1 MECQVRKTPF
11 KRTPAAFGRWVAI
24 SGMIAAAWFGPVGG
38 CVAGET
44 GSAAPGTANSAP
56 PADHATGQHAV
67 QSALKQ
73 VYRLLVE
80 VNGAAKGGTAFLVSG
95 KRVIATNHHV
105 IENGT
110 AFSVGFLGRDG
121 AVKRIPSRLLAIFP
135 QKDLALLEALD
146 DLPGEPMPLADSLP
160 EVATDLVAIGFPAA
174 ADPLGGPSWAQ
185 GDDTTYFV
193 PSVVKGFV
201 SRVLTN
207 RWFSSQLQ
215 HQTPIVP
222 GYSGGPLID
231 LNGVVLAVSTA
242 IHKEANGISY
252 GVLAADLADFLQAC
266 ALPTHKTLVSAQP
279 RALPPPLAVAEPTV
293 MKKAARPDIFDLEM
307 LARGNDFLERGDI
320 VAARLIFNYLVDRGN
335 LPDAYA
341 GLAKTYDPIFLNEK
355 NVVGVAGDFAKAYV
369 FYKEAERLTR
379 SMADKGAPIAETR
392 SAGGCNDSVCRLVNS
407 AQGPVITC
415 RHAEIGTAH
424 Q

>member
-1 MECQVRKTPF
+1 VLLTGQDDTLPF
-11 KRTPAAFGRWVAI
+11 
-24 SGMIAAAWFGPVGG
+24 
-38 CVAGET
+38 AGE
-44 GSAAPGTANSAP
+44 
-56 PADHATGQHAV
+56 
-67 QSALKQ
+67 
-73 VYRLLVE
+73 
-80 VNGAAKGGTAFLVSG
+80 
-95 KRVIATNHHV
+95 
-105 IENGT
+105 
-110 AFSVGFLGRDG
+110 VGD
-121 AVKRIPSRLLAIFP
+121 
-135 QKDLALLEALD
+135 ALLL
-146 DLPGEPMPLADSLP
+146 
-160 EVATDLVAIGFPAA
+160 
-174 ADPLGGPSWAQ
+174 LGGGGAEPAEAMV
-185 GDDTTYFV
+185 TVTYADGESVDSTV
-193 PSVVKGFV
+193 PWPP
-201 SRVLTN
+201 L
-207 RWFSSQLQ
+207 
-215 HQTPIVP
+215 
-222 GYSGGPLID
+222 YSTIPPPD
-231 LNGVVLAVSTA
+231 HEPNLNGVVLAVSTA

-279 RALPPPLAVAEPTV
+279 RALPPPLAVAVAEPTV